1 MKIPRRTIHL
11 MIGLEGVILAVVLVF
26 SILNPVKK
34 VVADKQ
40 DFEYSNPDVIVQ
52 SAETET
58 ETEQAAEEEVIV
70 PAIQYTEAVKEKVF
84 SMSMEEKVAQMFVTT
99 PEQLTGM
106 HQVNVTG
113 NTTKNAISDIPV
125 GGVVYASQN
134 FQGPVQTAS
143 MTEALQEYYMEQF
156 GFSLFLM
163 VAETGGTEHSPLA
176 SGCDFTVEKSPEE
189 IGEENN
195 AETAKAA
202 AANIAAYMQDQG
214 LNTNIGIQSYSADE
228 EVNTS
233 MLDAALAAYK
243 EAGIYTAT
251 TVYHGAADIIC
262 LGDSQPFSDT
272 VQNLRYEKQYQGI
285 LLANTIADGQSAVD
299 AILAGADMVYCQNE
313 FKNSYQAVLD
323 AANSGTINEE
333 LINEAVM
340 RILTCKGYE

>member
-1 MKIPRRTIHL
+1 
-11 MIGLEGVILAVVLVF
+11 
-26 SILNPVKK
+26 
-34 VVADKQ
+34 
-40 DFEYSNPDVIVQ
+40 
-52 SAETET
+52 
-58 ETEQAAEEEVIV
+58 
-70 PAIQYTEAVKEKVF
+70 
-84 SMSMEEKVAQMFVTT
+84 
-99 PEQLTGM
+99 M

-176 SGCDFTVEKSPEE
+176 SGCDFPVEKTPEE

-214 LNTNIGIQSYSADE
+214 LNTNIGITSYSADE

-243 EAGIYTAT
+243 EAGIYTAA